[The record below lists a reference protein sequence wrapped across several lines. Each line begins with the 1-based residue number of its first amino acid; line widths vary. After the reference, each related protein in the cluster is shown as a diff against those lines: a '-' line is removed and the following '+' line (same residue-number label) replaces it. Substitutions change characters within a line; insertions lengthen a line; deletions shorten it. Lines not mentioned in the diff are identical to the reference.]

1 MIALLA
7 EGSTE
12 EEILNV
18 LLDHDALKFSRT
30 DLLDEEV
37 IRNRSG
43 KSFAK
48 KRLNKGRQSKIDI
61 YRVLDSRAENFK
73 LPKAYEKKV
82 SSITD
87 IYTRPEIEILYIL
100 YHNDYS
106 KFANQTDKPST
117 IAKKNYHDVQNLKAY
132 DENYDFWNQ
141 HFDRLINALEQYRK
155 QKHRSEHAIYDLLK

>member
-12 EEILNV
+12 EAILNV

-37 IRNRSG
+37 IRTRSG

-117 IAKKNYHDVQNLKAY
+117 FAKKNYHDVQNLKAY

>member
-12 EEILNV
+12 EAILNV

-117 IAKKNYHDVQNLKAY
+117 FAKKNYHDVQNLKAY

-141 HFDRLINALEQYRK
+141 HFDSLINALEQYRK

>member
-12 EEILNV
+12 EAILNV

-30 DLLDEEV
+30 DLLQEEV
-37 IRNRSG
+37 LRVRAG
-43 KSFAK
+43 KLFAK
-48 KRLNKGRQSKIDI
+48 RYLNKGMQSKIAI

-82 SSITD
+82 SSI
-87 IYTRPEIEILYIL
+87 INVYTRPEIEILYIL

-106 KFANQTDKPST
+106 KFANQTDKPS
-117 IAKKNYHDVQNLKAY
+117 IFAKKNYHDVKNLKAY
-132 DENYDFWNQ
+132 DDNYDFWNL
-141 HFDRLINALEQYRK
+141 HFDELIDALKQYRQ
-155 QKHRSEHAIYDLLK
+155 QKNKSEYAIFDLLK

>member
-12 EEILNV
+12 EAILNV

-117 IAKKNYHDVQNLKAY
+117 FAKKNYHDVHNLKAY

>member
-117 IAKKNYHDVQNLKAY
+117 FAKKNYHDVQNLKAY

>member
-12 EEILNV
+12 EAILNV

-48 KRLNKGRQSKIDI
+48 KRLNKGMQSKIDI

-117 IAKKNYHDVQNLKAY
+117 FAKKNYHDVQNLKAY

>member
-12 EEILNV
+12 EAILNV
-18 LLDHDALKFSRT
+18 LLDHDALKFNRT
-30 DLLDEEV
+30 DLLQEEV
-37 IRNRSG
+37 LRVRAG
-43 KSFAK
+43 RLFAK
-48 KRLNKGRQSKIDI
+48 RYLNKGLQSKIDI

-73 LPKAYEKKV
+73 LPKPYEKKV

-117 IAKKNYHDVQNLKAY
+117 FAKKNYHDIQNLKAY
-132 DENYDFWNQ
+132 DDNYDFWNL
-141 HFDRLINALEQYRK
+141 HFDRLIDVLEQYRK
-155 QKHRSEHAIYDLLK
+155 QKNRSEHAIYDLLK

>member
-12 EEILNV
+12 EAILNV

-73 LPKAYEKKV
+73 LPKAYENKV

-117 IAKKNYHDVQNLKAY
+117 FAKKNYHDVQNLKAY

>member
-12 EEILNV
+12 EAILNV

-43 KSFAK
+43 ESFAK

-61 YRVLDSRAENFK
+61 YRVLDSRAENF
-73 LPKAYEKKV
+73 
-82 SSITD
+82 
-87 IYTRPEIEILYIL
+87 
-100 YHNDYS
+100 
-106 KFANQTDKPST
+106 
-117 IAKKNYHDVQNLKAY
+117 NYA
-132 DENYDFWNQ
+132 
-141 HFDRLINALEQYRK
+141 
-155 QKHRSEHAIYDLLK
+155 

>member
-12 EEILNV
+12 EAILNV

-117 IAKKNYHDVQNLKAY
+117 FAKKNYHDVQNLKAY